1 MLKWIKYSF
10 IYIAAFIILLHNF
23 IPHVHESELNSTLHK
38 QIHQAESSST
48 LDLLSFIFHEYTEE
62 GEMEDILVKANV
74 QINFSVVFIASL
86 TINNFTNVVLPEEK
100 ESKQLFVS
108 LDELCE
114 TSGFSTAWS
123 VRPPPFA

>member
-10 IYIAAFIILLHNF
+10 IYIAAFIMLLHNF

-38 QIHQAESSST
+38 QIHQAESYST

-62 GEMEDILVKANV
+62 GEMEDVLVKANT
-74 QINFSVVFIASL
+74 QINFSIVFIAL
-86 TINNFTNVVLPEEK
+86 LANNFTNVVLSEEK
-100 ESKQLFVS
+100 EHKQHILP
-108 LDELCE
+108 LDERYQA
-114 TSGFSTAWS
+114 SGFSTAWS